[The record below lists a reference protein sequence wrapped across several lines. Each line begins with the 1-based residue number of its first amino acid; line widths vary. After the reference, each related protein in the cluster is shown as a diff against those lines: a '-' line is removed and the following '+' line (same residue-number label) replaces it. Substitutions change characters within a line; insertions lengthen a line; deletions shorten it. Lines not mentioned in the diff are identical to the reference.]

1 MNIQLETAGER
12 SLLPLLA
19 GHPKD
24 N

>member
-12 SLLPLLA
+12 SQLPLLA

>member
-1 MNIQLETAGER
+1 MNIQLETAGGR